1 MSAPGERRTRVELVH
16 LEGRVE
22 NWIRFGRVAQEEILN
37 RTRRAFWFRLGEVF
51 AYVRWAANDYGTVVS
66 RVDIVRTV
74 QPHEPY
80 TTVPGIAPGGEVLLG
95 LSGWAKV
102 EKVLQAIDALEAVGI
117 APEDVCPDH
126 WRHIANRISTGLEHR
141 AYTPERHRAW
151 LLRKR
156 VEGA

>member
-22 NWIRFGRVAQEEILN
+22 NWIRFGRVVQEEILD
-37 RTRRAFWFRLGEVF
+37 RTRREFWFRPGEVF

-66 RVDIVRTV
+66 RIDIVRACHE
-74 QPHEPY
+74 HEPR
-80 TTVPGIAPGGEVLLG
+80 TPVPGIDPGGEVLLG
-95 LSGWAKV
+95 LSGWPKV
-102 EKVLQAIDALEAVGI
+102 EKVLQAIDAMDAVNI

-126 WRHIANRISTGLEHR
+126 WRHVANRIGTGLEHR

-156 VEGA
+156 VEGS